1 MSSPLIVG
9 TQIRIVAT
17 KEVQS
22 NHPTLIGKTGTIE
35 ELPESDTDSY
45 LVRIL
50 SSKAL
55 VNLSEDA
62 LVVDNTSATAS
73 KPNVEQPVGH
83 SRPRSNSS
91 PGTHLHTSSYYLKEG
106 MKVAII
112 GTENVI
118 QRVPHLVGKIG
129 SIKEAPGTTK
139 FPSISQFSFFFIP
152 HIHALLL
159 LPTSCAVHPA
169 TWFKVEFPEHRV
181 VTFRPSALR
190 PVGEDG
196 KPLPNFVHVGHT
208 PQKSA
213 HKPSHEAGQGSGGSG
228 GKDRAGEFF
237 RHLEVDGFLSRM
249 LTRKCALDMW

>member
-22 NHPTLIGKTGTIE
+22 NHPSLIGKTGTIE
-35 ELPESDTDSY
+35 ELPESDTGSY

-50 SSKAL
+50 SSRAL
-55 VNLSEDA
+55 VKLSDDA

-73 KPNVEQPVGH
+73 KPNIEQSVVH

-129 SIKEAPGTTK
+129 SIKEAPGMTSP
-139 FPSISQFSFFFIP
+139 FRFSVLPFFISR
-152 HIHALLL
+152 IHALLSL
-159 LPTSCAVHPA
+159 SFYTVHPA

-190 PVGEDG
+190 PVGDDG

-208 PQKSA
+208 PQKAA
-213 HKPSHEAGQGSGGSG
+213 HKPSHEGGQGSGGSG
-228 GKDRAGEFF
+228 GKDRPGELLPF
-237 RHLEVDGFLSRM
+237 S
-249 LTRKCALDMW
+249 